1 MIVRDHLECGLSA
14 DEIVRQYPY
23 LKHAEVYAAL
33 TYYYDHQ
40 GEVDRE
46 MEEENRLLEEANNQ
60 KQPPVAERLRKI
72 KKSSGCP

>member
-1 MIVRDHLECGLSA
+1 
-14 DEIVRQYPY
+14 
-23 LKHAEVYAAL
+23 
-33 TYYYDHQ
+33 
-40 GEVDRE
+40 